1 MKANRGQI
9 LDRQTDNSRALYVMK
24 AFAILFVVFAHCV
37 YREPPM
43 VQKITELLG
52 IIAVPIFL
60 MISGIFFKAEEP
72 GRSFW
77 KKKFKGLVVPWLIWG
92 VVTYFIAVVLG
103 RPCGLLEMLRW
114 CIGHGTWLYYVTI
127 LLFYY
132 VVFRAI
138 KWRGTPYVMIAI
150 WIVSNVLDVFELNLI
165 SNAIGDHL
173 NAFSRIGFFAIGVL
187 LGRFGILK
195 WQPPR
200 LWAKIVFPVTAVG
213 AGVLVVA
220 FDETPVEVYLLR
232 LFFVMLA
239 CVSLFICSQ
248 GMSDCRLLQN
258 VGQQTYLIYFL
269 HMQLGIGLAGKL
281 IGLFSLPTIAKWGI
295 LVVQPVLV
303 VSLVYTG
310 IIVLDLILTK
320 LRLEKYEWI
329 IGMRHLEK

>member
-9 LDRQTDNSRALYVMK
+9 LDRQTDNSQALYVMK

-37 YREPPM
+37 YRETPM

-77 KKKFKGLVVPWLIWG
+77 KKKFKGLVVPWLLWG

-132 VVFRAI
+132 VAFRAI

-150 WIVSNVLDVFELNLI
+150 WMVSNVLDVFGLNLI
-165 SNAIGDHL
+165 SNAIGEHL

-187 LGRFGILK
+187 LRRFGILK

-232 LFFVMLA
+232 LLFVALA

-248 GMSDCRLLQN
+248 GLSDCRLLQN

-269 HMQLGIGLAGKL
+269 HMQLGIGLARKL
-281 IGLFSLPTIAKWGI
+281 IALFSLPTIANWGI

-303 VSLVYTG
+303 VSLVYIG
-310 IIVLDLILTK
+310 IVVLDLILTK